1 MIVNYLIKEK
11 ILYNNIRDKD
21 IDNFILKDIKNEKL
35 NSSFE
40 LIDEIVMIRIND
52 YKKRRSVIYRK

>member
-1 MIVNYLIKEK
+1 MNYLIKEK